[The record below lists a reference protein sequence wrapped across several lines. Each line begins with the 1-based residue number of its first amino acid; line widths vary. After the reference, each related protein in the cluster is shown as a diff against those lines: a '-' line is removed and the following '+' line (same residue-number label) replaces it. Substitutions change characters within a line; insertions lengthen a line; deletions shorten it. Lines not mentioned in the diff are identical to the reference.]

1 MNLTVNGIGLIIKS
15 GALISVLI
23 MLPNVVWML
32 MPKAAVGAH
41 PSEPLLLTI
50 LENMGR
56 FATLLLPFF
65 FSLDMHKKFSTPV
78 VVGMGLA
85 LAVYY
90 ACWIR
95 YFAGGRTAALLGA
108 PFLGIPVPLA
118 IAPIVFLILSS
129 YLMSSWWMLGAALL
143 FGVAHI
149 WISALT
155 L

>member
-1 MNLTVNGIGLIIKS
+1 MFDNLHLTLKS
-15 GALISVLI
+15 GILIPLLV

-32 MPKAAVGAH
+32 VPKADAAT
-41 PSEPLLLTI
+41 PPPEPLLLTI
-50 LENMGR
+50 LENLGR
-56 FATLLLPFF
+56 FATLILPFF

-78 VVGMGLA
+78 MIGMGLA
-85 LAVYY
+85 MAVYY

-95 YFAGGRTAALLGA
+95 YFTGGRTAALLGA
-108 PFLGIPVPLA
+108 PFLGIPIPMAV
-118 IAPIVFLILSS
+118 APIAFLILSS
-129 YLMSSWWMLGAALL
+129 YLMGSWWMFGASLL